1 MYEERL
7 RELGL
12 VDLEKRRQRTVLD
25 AVFYFITRVMEKP
38 DPNSSQQCTEVKGQE
53 ATVTSCSKGNWDCI
67 WEQILHHGRYKAPG
81 QPLARLGKC
90 GELSWAWTPATCSYC
105 RVSPGLRQRLDEVTS
120 RSPFQANFS
129 MISMVLFTYRMSEQ
143 FI

>member
-1 MYEERL
+1 MKATKVMRDLEHLMYEERL

-38 DPNSSQQCTEVKGQE
+38 DPSSSQQCTEVKGQE
-53 ATVTSCSKGNWDCI
+53 ATVTSCSKGHWDCI

-81 QPLARLGKC
+81 QLPGKAGEAWRAQLGMDPSN
-90 GELSWAWTPATCSYC
+90 LLLLQS
-105 RVSPGLRQRLDEVTS
+105 
-120 RSPFQANFS
+120 
-129 MISMVLFTYRMSEQ
+129 
-143 FI
+143 